1 MFSSF
6 SSMVHLDEGKLDAD
20 VLDASARGDLPW
32 LVFYYASWCRHA
44 EEMAP
49 LVEQLAEELK
59 GFIKVASMD
68 VGDMAISSRLR
79 IEMSPTLRLYSA
91 EGPEQGEEWR
101 ARPSL
106 RSLATFTLRRMPLH
120 SRAIDRETQIET
132 LASDCAAAACGCALL
147 LTNQTTVPALYK
159 AVAQALHGQTAF
171 AHVLGVKDVH
181 QALPSKLGVRSVPW
195 LGVTKSKPDRMRA
208 YRGKLDVRTV
218 IKFLRTEAC
227 K

>member
-1 MFSSF
+1 
-6 SSMVHLDEGKLDAD
+6 
-20 VLDASARGDLPW
+20 
-32 LVFYYASWCRHA
+32 
-44 EEMAP
+44 MAP